1 MTRARDN
8 ADGARL
14 DAPLASPT
22 FTGTPTTPII
32 KLTPTATSSAPT
44 GSEGALY
51 YDSDKDALMKFTGD
65 NEWRGVHPVF
75 MEAKGPDGAE
85 GTVDGLY
92 KYHIFNATKT
102 GSNAFSVTRLADD
115 SANNAV
121 EFLVI
126 AGGGGGG
133 AGASGSGGS
142 VPSGGSPT
150 YGGNGGS
157 GMSSTMS
164 GSSTTYGGGGGGGAN
179 QHYGP
184 YGNTAIGGTG
194 GTGGGG
200 NGADADYNPNTTNNA
215 GAGTANLGGG
225 GGGAARAIGN
235 QATANQGGSGVV
247 IVRYQYQ

>member
-1 MTRARDN
+1 MTRAREN

-133 AGASGSGGS
+133 GQ
-142 VPSGGSPT
+142 
-150 YGGNGGS
+150 
-157 GMSSTMS
+157 
-164 GSSTTYGGGGGGGAN
+164 GGGGGAGGYRTSWN
-179 QHYGP
+179 NETSG
-184 YGNTAIGGTG
+184 GNSTSEASLRLSEGTVYTITVGAGGTG
-194 GTGGGG
+194 STSDGEVRATIL
-200 NGADADYNPNTTNNA
+200 YQQNN
-215 GAGTANLGGG
+215 NLE
-225 GGGAARAIGN
+225 
-235 QATANQGGSGVV
+235 
-247 IVRYQYQ
+247 